1 MNEQLK
7 TTDVWALDQ
16 AAPSGHHHRQRAD
29 WSVPA
34 SSVSNHKSDSQR
46 YLLKRAIGIVG
57 QGMTIEY
64 ACARVWGPDAV
75 NPALIQ
81 ELTLALAEEK

>member
-7 TTDVWALDQ
+7 HTDVWSLDQ
-16 AAPSGHHHRQRAD
+16 SSPSGHHHRQRMD

-34 SSVSNHKSDSQR
+34 SSVVNHKSDSQR
-46 YLLKRAIGIVG
+46 YLLKRAIGIVH
-57 QGMTIEY
+57 QGVSIED
-64 ACARVWGPDAV
+64 ACARVWGSEAV

-81 ELTLALAEEK
+81 ELKQALTEEK

>member
-1 MNEQLK
+1 MNEELK
-7 TTDVWALDQ
+7 QTDVWALDQ
-16 AAPSGHHHRQRAD
+16 AAPSGHHNRQRTD
-29 WSVPA
+29 WAVPS
-34 SSVSNHKSDSQR
+34 SSVINHRSDSQR

-57 QGMTIEY
+57 QGMTIEA
-64 ACARVWGPDAV
+64 ACSRVWGPDAV